1 MASKSLECVLLMGI
15 QISSYSA
22 DNGPIFVQISDR
34 FLGGNF
40 PCRKFEG
47 DLFFLPQR
55 KLKIGQ
61 VDGNQNIYIWKTA
74 NILNNK
80 GLPSNEPQS

>member
-1 MASKSLECVLLMGI
+1 MGI
-15 QISSYSA
+15 QISNYSA

-34 FLGGNF
+34 LLGGNF

-55 KLKIGQ
+55 KLKIEREIGQ

-80 GLPSNEPQS
+80 DLPSNEPQS